1 MGELMSL
8 GMPLICNNQV
18 GDVEQI
24 LHDGGN
30 GIIVDEFSESAYKKA
45 ISELDEVLA
54 LNPQNSIDCAHK
66 YYSLKNGIDAY
77 LGIYKRL

>member
-24 LHDGGN
+24 LRDGGN
-30 GIIVDEFSESAYKKA
+30 GIILNEFSEPAYRKA
-45 ISELDEVLA
+45 IEELDEVLT
-54 LNPQNSIDCAHK
+54 LNPQNSIDCAYK
-66 YYSLKNGIDAY
+66 YYSLKNGIEAY
-77 LGIYKRL
+77 LSIYKRL